1 MAVFLDGMQIDS
13 DQFQSIFPEN
23 IASIE
28 VLRNVNYTA
37 IYGSRGANGI
47 LVITSKT
54 GLDARRAPTVR
65 SHMKGLNPQGYYL
78 NRAFYAPD
86 YNRDTGIKL
95 DRDLRTTISW
105 EPNIIIDQSGQYNYS
120 FFTADEAGTYQVTL
134 EGIDFSGRLG
144 RKIYT
149 FEIE

>member
-47 LVITSKT
+47 LVITSRETK
-54 GLDARRAPTVR
+54 
-65 SHMKGLNPQGYYL
+65 
-78 NRAFYAPD
+78 
-86 YNRDTGIKL
+86 
-95 DRDLRTTISW
+95 
-105 EPNIIIDQSGQYNYS
+105 
-120 FFTADEAGTYQVTL
+120 
-134 EGIDFSGRLG
+134 
-144 RKIYT
+144 
-149 FEIE
+149 